1 MRVRVIGCGNPDAG
15 DDALGILAV
24 RAARASLPDDVE
36 VVEAGVAVQLLH
48 LLDGVEDVI
57 IVDAVRS
64 GDRAR
69 PPGTLVHAVASPD
82 GLPAELHGSVSSH
95 GVGVA
100 ESVALAAALG
110 PLPRITF
117 LGLEA
122 DHMDVGRRLSEP
134 VESALPGLVDAVVH
148 AASITP

>member
-1 MRVRVIGCGNPDAG
+1 MRVRVIGCGNLDAG

-24 RAARASLPDDVE
+24 RAARERLPGDVD
-36 VVEAGVAVQLLH
+36 VVEAGVAVRLLD
-48 LLDGVEDVI
+48 LLDGVDAVV

-64 GDRAR
+64 HRPRRRIGTMVRAE
-69 PPGTLVHAVASPD
+69 ASPR
-82 GLPAELHGSVSSH
+82 GLPAEIRGTMSSH

-100 ESVALAAALG
+100 DAVGLAGELG

-122 DHMDVGRRLSEP
+122 NGMEMGHGLSAGVAATMP
-134 VESALPGLVDAVVH
+134 ALVDAIVAV
-148 AASITP
+148 ASD